1 MPRRHM
7 QRLNTPPD
15 TFTINVRVDVAD
27 GVLTAA
33 GTRYPVKLAPVNVP
47 SDDGRV
53 IVDTLGWR
61 EPPLPFMASDSEM
74 GHGDA
79 IHVGTLTDFATETI
93 DDVQWVTATLEYDND
108 DDAVEFERLANDQ
121 GFRFVSIH
129 LSRARWAPV
138 IRNDDGTWT
147 ELTPD
152 NIDDMID
159 DRGVEIMDDVY
170 DGFFDAEI
178 GMATQVGMPAFA
190 DAAIDVGAGQPTAGN
205 DSDDDDDTDDE
216 MSGDTLVAS
225 MNLARPPAEWFADPE
240 LDGPTGVTVT
250 DDGRVFGHLALWNTC
265 HTGYRG
271 QCVTVPDNPDY
282 SLFMQCAVTDDAGTE
297 HRVGPLVVDE
307 GHAPVEWSVPRAMT
321 HYSSTALVAAYVTV
335 GHDEHGVWVAGAVS
349 PNATDG
355 MIETLR
361 RHPLSGDWRTTDTG
375 EYALI
380 AAVSVNAPG
389 FAVRPRV
396 MVAAGADDPS
406 GLVTFGPAPI
416 EEADQTTLG
425 LLTDA
430 VNSLVDMFGS
440 LAVSFEALAATTVL
454 PDVESTIDDDDIV
467 DTELADATTI
477 DELDAWFNDAAVL
490 VAKPSTDTVEMPNDI
505 DTWFTDDESLTPP
518 NNDE

>member
-1 MPRRHM
+1 MPRQNI
-7 QRLNTPPD
+7 QRLTPPD
-15 TFTINVRVDVAD
+15 TFTFDVYVDVSD
-27 GVLTAA
+27 PVITAA
-33 GTRYPVKLAPVNVP
+33 GTAYPVSLAPINVP

-53 IVDTLGWR
+53 IVETLGWR

-79 IHVGTLTDFATETI
+79 IHVGTLTDFATQTFDGVE
-93 DDVQWVTATLEYDND
+93 WVTATLEYDND
-108 DDAVEFERLANDQ
+108 ADATEFERLANDQ

-129 LSRARWAPV
+129 MSKARWAPV
-138 IRNDDGTWT
+138 VRNDDGTWT
-147 ELTPD
+147 EVTAD
-152 NIDDMID
+152 NVDQLVEE
-159 DRGVEIMDDVY
+159 RGAGILDDVY
-170 DGFFDAEI
+170 DGYFDAEI

-190 DAAIDVGAGQPTAGN
+190 DAAIDVTAGQPAAGN
-205 DSDDDDDTDDE
+205 NTDDDDDDDE
-216 MSGDTLVAS
+216 MSGDTIVAS
-225 MNLARPPAEWFADPE
+225 MNLARPPAEWFTNPE
-240 LDGPTGVTVT
+240 LDGPTGVTVI

-396 MVAAGADDPS
+396 MVAAGADDPT

-416 EEADQTTLG
+416 EEANQTTLG

-440 LAVSFEALAATTVL
+440 LAESFDVLATARMIDAATDDVPAPIDTDIAGETSVEALAEWFGASTV
-454 PDVESTIDDDDIV
+454 TDDA
-467 DTELADATTI
+467 E
-477 DELDAWFNDAAVL
+477 
-490 VAKPSTDTVEMPNDI
+490 PSTDTVDI
-505 DTWFTDDESLTPP
+505 DGMAEWFTTDDTESLTPDD
-518 NNDE
+518 NAE